1 MITIRQVKK
10 AFLQAREREVVALD
24 GVDLQFEDEE
34 FFVLLGPSGS
44 GKTTLLRC
52 VAGLERPDEGEILLG
67 TKLVY
72 SSSRRLF
79 VPPEERG
86 LGMVFQSYAI
96 WPHMTVLENVVLPLT
111 HGPRGLSK
119 SLAKEKAMRA
129 LAMVQMAG
137 LEGRPV
143 PLLSGGQQ
151 QRVALARALAV
162 EPAVLLMDE
171 PLSNL
176 DARLREEV
184 RAQIKS
190 VAREVGVAV
199 LYVTH
204 DQAEAMALADRI
216 AVMAGGRI
224 LQIGSA
230 HQLYRS
236 PANPRVAEFFGS
248 MNWLKGETIDES
260 RVKTAIG
267 VLKVPVETRLHGPVI
282 LGIRPEDIK
291 IGQALNNGE
300 NTFEGCLVE
309 KTFLG
314 DQVILE
320 LKINDESLS
329 MKMMADAE
337 LPGKTTSVHF
347 SSGRIVVFP
356 EAEASNGLH
365 EREIVS

>member
-1 MITIRQVKK
+1 
-10 AFLQAREREVVALD
+10 
-24 GVDLQFEDEE
+24 
-34 FFVLLGPSGS
+34 
-44 GKTTLLRC
+44 
-52 VAGLERPDEGEILLG
+52 
-67 TKLVY
+67 
-72 SSSRRLF
+72 
-79 VPPEERG
+79 
-86 LGMVFQSYAI
+86 
-96 WPHMTVLENVVLPLT
+96 
-111 HGPRGLSK
+111 
-119 SLAKEKAMRA
+119 
-129 LAMVQMAG
+129 
-137 LEGRPV
+137 
-143 PLLSGGQQ
+143 
-151 QRVALARALAV
+151 V

-190 VAREVGVAV
+190 VARKVGVAV

-216 AVMAGGRI
+216 AVMAGGKI

-230 HQLYRS
+230 YELYRS

-248 MNWLKGETIDES
+248 MNWLKGEIIDES

-267 VLKVPVETRLHGPVI
+267 VLKIHVQARLPGPVI

-291 IGQALNNGE
+291 LGPAVNNGD

-320 LKINDESLS
+320 LKIKEKPLS
-329 MKMMADAE
+329 IKMMADAE
-337 LPGKTTSVHF
+337 LPGKTTLVHF
-347 SSGRIVVFP
+347 SAGKIVVFSDT
-356 EAEASNGLH
+356 EAKQPFA
-365 EREIVS
+365 